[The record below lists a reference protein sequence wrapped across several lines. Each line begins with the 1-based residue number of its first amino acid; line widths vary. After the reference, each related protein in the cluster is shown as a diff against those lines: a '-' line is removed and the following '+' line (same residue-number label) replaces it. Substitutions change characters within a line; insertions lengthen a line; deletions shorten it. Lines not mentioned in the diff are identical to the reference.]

1 MDIGVVRMGVDNGFV
16 PVLVGMG
23 LPPIPGEG
31 MCMLVMRIVPMAVR
45 VDEQL
50 MAVLVFVPFGEVQE
64 DAGRHQRRAHPESCR
79 SRFVKHGDRDRSAD
93 EGRSREISARASS
106 TQPA

>member
-1 MDIGVVRMGVDNGFV
+1 MDIGVVRMGVDEGFV

-31 MCMLVMRIVPMAVR
+31 VCMVVMRIVLMAVR

-50 MAVLVFVPFGEVQE
+50 MAVLVLVPFGEV
-64 DAGRHQRRAHPESCR
+64 
-79 SRFVKHGDRDRSAD
+79 
-93 EGRSREISARASS
+93 
-106 TQPA
+106 